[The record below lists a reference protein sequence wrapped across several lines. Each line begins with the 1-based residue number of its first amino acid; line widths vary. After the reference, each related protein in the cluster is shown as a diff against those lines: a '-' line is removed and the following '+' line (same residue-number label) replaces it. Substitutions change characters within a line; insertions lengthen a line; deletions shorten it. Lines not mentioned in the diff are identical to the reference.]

1 MDSTLPRNQLIPDS
15 RYYIVR
21 YTLLEA
27 GSSSLSLD
35 LDENPKHSYRNSTD
49 LNLMIDDLRPASEY
63 EFAVKVVRGRRQSGW
78 SLVVTNHT
86 REAAPASAPR
96 DILIRQSAAGNSL
109 HLSWRPPKFT
119 NGHINGYVIQYT
131 TDRRAHDRDW
141 FVEAVVGDG
150 TKATIRNLLPATKYY
165 FKMSARN
172 TKGGFFQL
180 RILQR
185 FLLRP
190 SM

>member
-1 MDSTLPRNQLIPDS
+1 MDSTLPRNSQLIPDS

-27 GSSSLSLD
+27 GVGNLDSGLSLD
-35 LDENPKHSYRNSTD
+35 LDDNDAKHSYRNSTD

-96 DILIRQSAAGNSL
+96 
-109 HLSWRPPKFT
+109 
-119 NGHINGYVIQYT
+119 
-131 TDRRAHDRDW
+131 
-141 FVEAVVGDG
+141 
-150 TKATIRNLLPATKYY
+150 
-165 FKMSARN
+165 
-172 TKGGFFQL
+172 
-180 RILQR
+180 
-185 FLLRP
+185 
-190 SM
+190 